1 MASIQR
7 KIRWINNQIELWSP
21 HGETEE
27 LAMLADIRQDL
38 KNYEK
43 LKQEKPKVIVRE
55 VEVDNTPYGV
65 DWDF

>member
-1 MASIQR
+1 MASIKR
-7 KIRWINNQIELWSP
+7 KIIWIDNQIELWSTI
-21 HGETEE
+21 GETEE
-27 LAMLADIRQDL
+27 LAMLQDIRKDL
-38 KNYEK
+38 QNYEK